1 VNEVVLEATRFY
13 FVLEGL
19 DLLTIPPIMSVLA
32 KYCSVCGLA
41 FPTTQGLLN
50 HSAQAHKGKTSR
62 VLTRSLASIEEWFL
76 TTSAKLISTPEL
88 KTNSLLVS
96 PKFQPNVREMCS
108 QSPEMLVIT
117 TDPSTE
123 TVLVPAPKP
132 TQPVKSQEPS
142 SLMIR
147 CPIKRCLREV
157 PFHELDTHFKHKH
170 TLSCRFE
177 GCSYTHYNLIFF
189 ISHFRNVH
197 STDELPTKR
206 PRPLDEEASAYEF
219 ACS

>member
-1 VNEVVLEATRFY
+1 
-13 FVLEGL
+13 
-19 DLLTIPPIMSVLA
+19 MSVLA

-50 HSAQAHKGKTSR
+50 HSAHAHKGKTSR

-76 TTSAKLISTPEL
+76 TTSTKLISTTE
-88 KTNSLLVS
+88 LLVS
-96 PKFQPNVREMCS
+96 PKFQSNIPEMCS
-108 QSPEMLVIT
+108 QSPEVLVIT

-123 TVLVPAPKP
+123 TVLVPAPMQ
-132 TQPVKSQEPS
+132 TQPVKSQEP

-147 CPIKRCLREV
+147 CPIKRCQREV
-157 PFHELDTHFKHKH
+157 PFHELDTHFKQKH

-177 GCSYTHYNLIFF
+177 GCAYSHYNLIFF

-206 PRPLDEEASAYEF
+206 PRPLDEEALAY
-219 ACS
+219 AVNLV